1 MVFDFSTDQLNFS
14 DVETFF
20 IAKDLITNLAT
31 NLILIAKSI
40 KNTVYK
46 EPSKIKLSGTKGRPS
61 IPDHFLCPNFA
72 LLSMAYS

>member
-20 IAKDLITNLAT
+20 TAKDLITNLAT
-31 NLILIAKSI
+31 NLILIAKLI

-46 EPSKIKLSGTKGRPS
+46 EPSKIKILRNKGTTINP
-61 IPDHFLCPNFA
+61 
-72 LLSMAYS
+72 